1 MQRHLLLFLFS
12 LITSLATTQ
21 STLPAKITDSS
32 WSLALSFIGEDLPEG
47 VTYYPHM
54 VLARHYLCDF
64 SPGQHGFLIYGE
76 PQLVAATLGG
86 NARTEVEG
94 GINLGIEYQ
103 LRFLKTWYLQAA
115 IGTGPHYISVETD
128 LQAKGFI
135 FSDNFEIGLIKNLPQ
150 LATQLHLRTRFR
162 HISNAGLKSPNLG
175 IDSFFVVLGISRPL
189 ERFRNFRTF

>member
-1 MQRHLLLFLFS
+1 MQRYLLFSPFLLLAVF
-12 LITSLATTQ
+12 ATAQ
-21 STLPAKITDSS
+21 STLPAKITNSS

-54 VLARHYLCDF
+54 VLARHYLHDF
-64 SPGQHGFLIYGE
+64 SPGRHGFLIYGE
-76 PQLVAATLGG
+76 PQLVAATLDG
-86 NARTEVEG
+86 NGRTEVEG

-135 FSDNFEIGLIKNLPQ
+135 FSDNFEVGLIKNLPR

-162 HISNAGLKSPNLG
+162 HISNAGLQSPNLG
-175 IDSFFVVLGISRPL
+175 IDSFFFVIGISRPL
-189 ERFRNFRTF
+189 GSFRNFRTF